1 MKEITGIKLYTVQET
16 AQLLEVTAQTI
27 RKYIKEGK
35 LQARRI
41 GRPLFIAEV
50 SIKKFLTGEDLSETT
65 KENE

>member
-16 AQLLEVTAQTI
+16 AKLLDVTAQTI

-41 GRPLFIAEV
+41 GRPLFVAEV
-50 SIKKFLTGEDLSETT
+50 SIKKFLTGEDFS
-65 KENE
+65 KPIKDI

>member
-41 GRPLFIAEV
+41 GRPLFIAED
-50 SIKKFLTGEDLSETT
+50 SIKKFLSGEDLSVTT
-65 KENE
+65 KEN